1 MNLYTHLNLTSFSG
15 LNNNNN
21 ISKSSS
27 NTSLS
32 TSKEYLKLIPPL
44 SEVEFDSLKRSIKE
58 EGLHIPVIVNK
69 QGIVLDGHHRFRA
82 CKELRI
88 PLQFHTK
95 EFKDS
100 LEEKG
105 FVIEVNLR
113 RRQLNGFQRV
123 ELGYSLEDIEKER
136 AKRRMSFGGHIVG
149 LANKKEDDD
158 DNNEVEQRGASIDAT
173 LEPCEEKGKV
183 SKIIAK
189 KIGVSTAT
197 YERGKKIIEKG
208 TEDQRNSLRRDTV
221 GITSVYNQ
229 IRRQE
234 QKEDLIRQVQEAAAS
249 GSQHGKENASRVKL
263 IHGDFQYID
272 TATIGDKSID
282 LIFTDPPYHK
292 EWLPMY
298 EPLGKLACR
307 VLKEGGSLVMYAGH
321 YALPQIFEYMKNSG
335 LKYWWEM
342 VVKHNGS
349 SRLLQYQRVYVMWKP
364 LLWFVKGNSLRVLD
378 SIADVIESQPPSKA
392 LHGWEQSPIEAEHI
406 ISKLTIQDD
415 LVFDPLMGAATT
427 GIAALR
433 LKRRFIGIEK
443 EQETFIL
450 AKGRIDLELSSIGSN

>member
-1 MNLYTHLNLTSFSG
+1 MNRYTHLKMTSSSG
-15 LNNNNN
+15 LDNNTNS
-21 ISKSSS
+21 SKSS
-27 NTSLS
+27 NNPILL

-44 SEVEFDSLKRSIKE
+44 SEVEFDSLKQSIKE
-58 EGLHIPVIVNK
+58 EGLHIHIIVK
-69 QGIVLDGHHRFRA
+69 QGIVLDGLHRFRA
-82 CKELRI
+82 CKELGI
-88 PLQFHTK
+88 PLHYHTE

-100 LEEKG
+100 LEEKQ
-105 FVIEVNLR
+105 FLIEVNLR
-113 RRQLNGFQRV
+113 RRQLNEFQRV
-123 ELGYSLEDIEKER
+123 EIGYSLENIEKER
-136 AKRRMSFGGHIVG
+136 AKRRMSLGGQRVG
-149 LANKKEDDD
+149 LANKKEEHDE
-158 DNNEVEQRGASIDAT
+158 NNGVEQRGASIDAT
-173 LEPCEEKGKV
+173 LEPREEKGKV

-208 TEDQRNSLRRDTV
+208 TEEQKNSLRKDTI
-221 GITSVYNQ
+221 GITNVYNQ

-249 GSQHGKENASRVKL
+249 ESQHGKEIASKARL
-263 IHGDFQYID
+263 IHADFQFVD

-321 YALPQIFEYMKNSG
+321 YALPHIFDYMKNSG

-364 LLWFVKGNSLRVLD
+364 LLWFVKGNSLRVSD

-415 LVFDPLMGAATT
+415 VVFDPLMGAATT

-443 EQETFIL
+443 DQETFIL

>member
-1 MNLYTHLNLTSFSG
+1 M
-15 LNNNNN
+15 
-21 ISKSSS
+21 
-27 NTSLS
+27 SL
-32 TSKEYLKLIPPL
+32 
-44 SEVEFDSLKRSIKE
+44 
-58 EGLHIPVIVNK
+58 G
-69 QGIVLDGHHRFRA
+69 G
-82 CKELRI
+82 
-88 PLQFHTK
+88 
-95 EFKDS
+95 
-100 LEEKG
+100 
-105 FVIEVNLR
+105 
-113 RRQLNGFQRV
+113 QR
-123 ELGYSLEDIEKER
+123 
-136 AKRRMSFGGHIVG
+136 VG
-149 LANKKEDDD
+149 LANKKEEH
-158 DNNEVEQRGASIDAT
+158 DNNNVVEQRGASIDAT

-208 TEDQRNSLRRDTV
+208 TEDQKNNLRKDTI
-221 GITSVYNQ
+221 GITNVYNQ

-249 GSQHGKENASRVKL
+249 GSQHGKEIASRIKL
-263 IHGDFQYID
+263 IQGDFQYVD

-321 YALPQIFEYMKNSG
+321 YALPQIFDYMKNSG

-415 LVFDPLMGAATT
+415 VVFDPLMGAATT

>member
-1 MNLYTHLNLTSFSG
+1 MNLYTRLNLTSFSG
-15 LNNNNN
+15 PNNNNN

-44 SEVEFDSLKRSIKE
+44 SEGEFNSLKQSIKE

-69 QGIVLDGHHRFRA
+69 QGIVLEGHHRFRA

-88 PLQFHTK
+88 PLQFHTE

-100 LEEKG
+100 LEEKQ
-105 FVIEVNLR
+105 FLIEVNLR

-123 ELGYSLEDIEKER
+123 ELGYSLEDIEQER

-158 DNNEVEQRGASIDAT
+158 NNNELEQRGASIDAS
-173 LEPCEEKGKV
+173 LERSEEKGKV

-249 GSQHGKENASRVKL
+249 GSQQGKEIASRIKL

-272 TATIGDKSID
+272 TATIEDKSID

-307 VLKEGGSLVMYAGH
+307 VLKEGGSLVMYAGR

-415 LVFDPLMGAATT
+415 VVFDPLMGAATT

-450 AKGRIDLELSSIGSN
+450 AKGRIDLELSSISSN

>member
-1 MNLYTHLNLTSFSG
+1 MNPYTHLNLTSLSG

-32 TSKEYLKLIPPL
+32 TDKEYLKLIPPL
-44 SEVEFDSLKRSIKE
+44 SEVEFDSLKQSIKE
-58 EGLHIPVIVNK
+58 EGLHIPITVNK

-88 PLQFHTK
+88 PLQFYTK
-95 EFKDS
+95 EFKDP

-113 RRQLNGFQRV
+113 RRQLNEFQRV
-123 ELGYSLEDIEKER
+123 EIGYSLENIEKER
-136 AKRRMSFGGHIVG
+136 AKRRMSIGGHLVG
-149 LANKKEDDD
+149 LANKREDDD
-158 DNNEVEQRGASIDAT
+158 NINEVERKVASIDAT
-173 LEPCEEKGKV
+173 LEPSEKKGKT
-183 SKIIAK
+183 SEIIAK
-189 KIGVSTAT
+189 KIGVSTTT

-208 TEDQRNSLRRDTV
+208 TEDQKNSLRKDTI
-221 GITSVYNQ
+221 GITNVYNQ

-249 GSQHGKENASRVKL
+249 GSQHGKEIASRIKL
-263 IHGDFQYID
+263 IHSDFQSVD
-272 TATIGDKSID
+272 TATIGDKSIE

-292 EWLPMY
+292 EWLPLY

-321 YALPQIFEYMKNSG
+321 YALPQIFDYMKNSG

-392 LHGWEQSPIEAEHI
+392 LHGWEQSPIEAEYI

-415 LVFDPLMGAATT
+415 VVFDPLMGAATT
-427 GIAALR
+427 GIAA
-433 LKRRFIGIEK
+433 
-443 EQETFIL
+443 
-450 AKGRIDLELSSIGSN
+450 

>member
-1 MNLYTHLNLTSFSG
+1 MNPYTHLNLTSLSG

-32 TSKEYLKLIPPL
+32 TDKEYLKLIPPL
-44 SEVEFDSLKRSIKE
+44 SEVEFDSLKQSIKE
-58 EGLHIPVIVNK
+58 EGLHIPITVNK

-88 PLQFHTK
+88 PLQFYTK
-95 EFKDS
+95 EFKDP

-113 RRQLNGFQRV
+113 RRQLNEFQRV
-123 ELGYSLEDIEKER
+123 EIGYSLENIEKER
-136 AKRRMSFGGHIVG
+136 AKRRMSIGGHLVG
-149 LANKKEDDD
+149 LANKREDDD
-158 DNNEVEQRGASIDAT
+158 NINEVERKVASIDAT
-173 LEPCEEKGKV
+173 LEPSEKKGKT
-183 SKIIAK
+183 SEIIAK
-189 KIGVSTAT
+189 KIGVSTTT

-208 TEDQRNSLRRDTV
+208 TEDQKNSLRKDTI
-221 GITSVYNQ
+221 GITNVYNQ

-249 GSQHGKENASRVKL
+249 GSQHGKEIASRIKL
-263 IHGDFQYID
+263 IHSDFQSVD
-272 TATIGDKSID
+272 TATIGDKSIE

-292 EWLPMY
+292 EWLPLY

-321 YALPQIFEYMKNSG
+321 YALPQIFDYMKNSG

-392 LHGWEQSPIEAEHI
+392 LHGWEQSPIEAEYI

-415 LVFDPLMGAATT
+415 VVFDPLMGAATT

>member
-1 MNLYTHLNLTSFSG
+1 MSNFNG
-15 LNNNNN
+15 PNNKNNT
-21 ISKSSS
+21 SS
-27 NTSLS
+27 NSRTISIK
-32 TSKEYLKLIPPL
+32 KEYLKQIPSL
-44 SEVEFDSLKRSIKE
+44 SGSEFESLKQSIKE
-58 EGLHIPVIVNK
+58 QGLHVPVIVNK

-82 CKELRI
+82 CKELGI
-88 PLQFHTK
+88 PLQYHTE

-100 LEEKG
+100 LEEKQ
-105 FVIEVNLR
+105 FLIEVNLR
-113 RRQLNGFQRV
+113 RRQLNEFQRV
-123 ELGYSLEDIEKER
+123 EIGYSLENIEKER
-136 AKRRMSFGGHIVG
+136 AKRRMSLGGQRVG
-149 LANKKEDDD
+149 LANKKEEH
-158 DNNEVEQRGASIDAT
+158 DNNNVVERRVASMDAT

-183 SKIIAK
+183 AEIIAK
-189 KIGVSTAT
+189 KIGVSTTT

-208 TEDQRNSLRRDTV
+208 TEDQKNNLRKDII
-221 GITSVYNQ
+221 GITNVYNQ

-249 GSQHGKENASRVKL
+249 GSQHGKEIASRIKL
-263 IHGDFQYID
+263 IQGDFQYID
-272 TATIGDKSID
+272 AATIGDKSID

-321 YALPQIFEYMKNSG
+321 YALPQIFDYMKNSG

-364 LLWFVKGNSLRVLD
+364 LLWFIKGNSLRVLD

-392 LHGWEQSPIEAEHI
+392 LHGWEQSPIEAEYI

-415 LVFDPLMGAATT
+415 VVFDPLMGAATT